1 MSIQNVEKLDVH
13 YHSMFNG
20 KALLKIL
27 AVLFLNQF
35 FDVFHAAHNYIEKL
49 KEERE
54 MYSRLIRL
62 LKNNKG
68 A

>member
-1 MSIQNVEKLDVH
+1 
-13 YHSMFNG
+13 MFNG

-68 A
+68 T

>member
-1 MSIQNVEKLDVH
+1 
-13 YHSMFNG
+13 MFNR

-54 MYSRLIRL
+54 MYSPLI
-62 LKNNKG
+62 NMMQI
-68 A
+68 

>member
-1 MSIQNVEKLDVH
+1 MSIQSLCVEKLDVY
-13 YHSMFNG
+13 YHSRFNG

-35 FDVFHAAHNYIEKL
+35 LDVFHAAHNYIKKS

-54 MYSRLIRL
+54 MYSRLI
-62 LKNNKG
+62 NMMQI
-68 A
+68 